1 MPEKTDLTIA
11 VGQFVLIMGIIAPIQ
26 MKTRS
31 PLPLRRE
38 GIMPKHHKLLVL
50 ALVFPLI
57 FAVSSGAQEKLYQVG
72 TINLEAT
79 TVAAGLGVSWGKGW
93 LSFQGKDYPIKV
105 EGLNIAAVGISK
117 VNAIGDVYNLTKPAD
132 LEGTYMAGG
141 AGIALAG
148 GVKGLLARNQKG
160 VVIDLVAS
168 QKGVSLNLGGEGF
181 TIKMK

>member
-1 MPEKTDLTIA
+1 MPEKTDMTIA
-11 VGQFVLIMGIIAPIQ
+11 VIKFVLIMGNIAPIQ

-38 GIMPKHHKLLVL
+38 EIMPKHKLLVL

-57 FAVSSGAQEKLYQVG
+57 FAVSAGAQEKLYQVG

-79 TVAAGLGVSWGKGW
+79 SVAAGLGVSWGKGW
-93 LSFQGKDYPIKV
+93 LAFQGKNYPIKV
-105 EGLNIAAVGISK
+105 EGLNIAAVGISR
-117 VNAIGDVYNLTKPAD
+117 VNAIGDVYNLTKPGD

-168 QKGVSLNLGGEGF
+168 QTGVSLNLGGEGF